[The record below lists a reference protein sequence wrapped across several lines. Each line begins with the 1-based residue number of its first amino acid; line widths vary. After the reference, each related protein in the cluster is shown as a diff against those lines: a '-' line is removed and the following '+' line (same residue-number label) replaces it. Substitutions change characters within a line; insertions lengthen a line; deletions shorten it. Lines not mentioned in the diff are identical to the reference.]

1 MTNDGRGMGGGNYVR
16 RRARAAWAGVAKDG
30 ARGGGAGGNRHLW
43 ETLKPEREARAKG
56 ERGRRARKRVD

>member
-30 ARGGGAGGNRHLW
+30 ARGGGQGEIVIFG
-43 ETLKPEREARAKG
+43 KP
-56 ERGRRARKRVD
+56 